1 MHFIYLKLY
10 SIKPSRIRNF
20 TVQISFSCD
29 CCGGC
34 NIVQHNRH
42 RDKLHGSQS
51 SRRHNME
58 SKISN
63 TFTRGLLSRVLTGGV
78 AKLGRGISRLCC
90 VVRSKHTGE
99 YFAERSRR
107 CSLRSPRRLHR
118 VAGGVRVA
126 GAGHLPR
133 HEGRPPQLPW
143 PLPLRPAGRQPRVEQ
158 RPRQEGGAVGPPAG
172 QVGG

>member
-1 MHFIYLKLY
+1 MSNI
-10 SIKPSRIRNF
+10 
-20 TVQISFSCD
+20 TDTEISFTAPSPHAD
-29 CCGGC
+29 T
-34 NIVQHNRH
+34 IWKVR
-42 RDKLHGSQS
+42 SQIHLL
-51 SRRHNME
+51 RG
-58 SKISN
+58 
-63 TFTRGLLSRVLTGGV
+63 RGLLSRVLTGGV

-90 VVRSKHTGE
+90 VVRSEHTGE

-143 PLPLRPAGRQPRVEQ
+143 PLPLGPAGRQPRVEQ

-172 QVGG
+172 QVGGC